1 MRVVGVCKF
10 DGQQGRAGP
19 DGSRACAILHLP
31 HVLSLLLNLRD
42 QQVRWSA
49 GCTRLFILL
58 EFYCCRRAQE
68 INRFGGQ
75 QGNPIPAVS
84 LLVPCSYVSPSTSR
98 DLSTQRRLL
107 TEVPPSQRKSRDR
120 QPGGNLQASISVT
133 TCKSVLLVI
142 WFCPMRNGINNL
154 LTGSELEIMDSQNS
168 SLGTKRKLFIAPGSL
183 ARGRGKNTRHLG
195 LSGQNHVS
203 RSIEHEPSLV
213 NTYNNDMQC
222 VSEQVDHVEDS
233 QAQMESSQDKSS
245 TQQNLNKRGKNKCG
259 TVCKLK
265 NGEKL
270 LINFYMGRAVGLNH
284 QAFTRHLGIIVR
296 DGNICPVRVL
306 AWNKIGE
313 DAKNHMWAAVTD
325 KFKNDDIELYR
336 EATLKHMQQ
345 LWKNWRCEMNSKF
358 VKPCKTRQEV
368 LQNVPKGMDK
378 QDWEWLVKE
387 YFLSESFQKMS
398 KTNTQNRSL
407 KSMPHRT
414 GSKPFRQLAYEMG
427 GKDGQPPDFASMFF
441 ETRKKGDHIVDLD
454 AIEKYDEICEVVRED
469 SSLSN
474 IQLVEKCFG
483 PQRHDHVFGHGGGV
497 RPKDV
502 RGPIASK
509 QELHHE
515 NVTLREKM
523 NNMESEF
530 KAFKELMLK
539 NLPPNA
545 QVNASASNTIEGAQA
560 IGEEQ

>member
-1 MRVVGVCKF
+1 MRDSSSSSRFIVAIELE
-10 DGQQGRAGP
+10 RSAGP
-19 DGSRACAILHLP
+19 VVSRVHTTLHP
-31 HVLSLLLNLRD
+31 PRVLL
-42 QQVRWSA
+42 
-49 GCTRLFILL
+49 
-58 EFYCCRRAQE
+58 CRRAQE

-120 QPGGNLQASISVT
+120 QPDGNLQASISVT

-245 TQQNLNKRGKNKCG
+245 TQQNLNKR
-259 TVCKLK
+259 
-265 NGEKL
+265 
-270 LINFYMGRAVGLNH
+270 
-284 QAFTRHLGIIVR
+284 
-296 DGNICPVRVL
+296 VRVL

-407 KSMPHRT
+407 KSMPHRI
-414 GSKPFRQLAYEMG
+414 GSKPFRQLAYEM
-427 GKDGQPPDFASMFF
+427 
-441 ETRKKGDHIVDLD
+441 
-454 AIEKYDEICEVVRED
+454 DEICEVVRED

-515 NVTLREKM
+515 NVTLRQKM

-545 QVNASASNTIEGAQA
+545 QVNASVSNTIEGAQA

>member
-1 MRVVGVCKF
+1 MPSSSRYKQIRRAVGVCKF

-31 HVLSLLLNLRD
+31 HVLSFILNLRD

-68 INRFGGQ
+68 ISRFGGQ
-75 QGNPIPAVS
+75 QGNPIPAVT

-107 TEVPPSQRKSRDR
+107 TVVPPSQRKSRDR
-120 QPGGNLQASISVT
+120 QPDGNLQASISVT

-168 SLGTKRKLFIAPGSL
+168 SLGTKRKLFIALGSL

-203 RSIEHEPSLV
+203 RSIEHESSLV

-306 AWNKIGE
+306 ACKIGE
-313 DAKNHMWAAVTD
+313 DAKNHMWVAVTD
-325 KFKNDDIELYR
+325 DIY
-336 EATLKHMQQ
+336 
-345 LWKNWRCEMNSKF
+345 
-358 VKPCKTRQEV
+358 
-368 LQNVPKGMDK
+368 
-378 QDWEWLVKE
+378 
-387 YFLSESFQKMS
+387 
-398 KTNTQNRSL
+398 
-407 KSMPHRT
+407 
-414 GSKPFRQLAYEMG
+414 
-427 GKDGQPPDFASMFF
+427 
-441 ETRKKGDHIVDLD
+441 
-454 AIEKYDEICEVVRED
+454 EVVRED

-523 NNMESEF
+523 NNMEYG
-530 KAFKELMLK
+530 
-539 NLPPNA
+539 
-545 QVNASASNTIEGAQA
+545 I
-560 IGEEQ
+560 

>member
-1 MRVVGVCKF
+1 MPSSSRYQQIWRAVGVCKF

-19 DGSRACAILHLP
+19 DRSRACAILHLP
-31 HVLSLLLNLRD
+31 HVLLLLLNLRD

-68 INRFGGQ
+68 I
-75 QGNPIPAVS
+75 
-84 LLVPCSYVSPSTSR
+84 SR

-107 TEVPPSQRKSRDR
+107 TVVPPSQRKSRDR

-133 TCKSVLLVI
+133 TCKSVLLVV

-259 TVCKLK
+259 TMCKLK

-306 AWNKIGE
+306 AWNKFGDQ

-345 LWKNWRCEMNSKF
+345 LWKNWRCEMNSEF

-414 GSKPFRQLAYEMG
+414 GSKPFRQLAYEM
-427 GKDGQPPDFASMFF
+427 
-441 ETRKKGDHIVDLD
+441 
-454 AIEKYDEICEVVRED
+454 DEICEVVRED

>member
-1 MRVVGVCKF
+1 
-10 DGQQGRAGP
+10 
-19 DGSRACAILHLP
+19 
-31 HVLSLLLNLRD
+31 
-42 QQVRWSA
+42 
-49 GCTRLFILL
+49 
-58 EFYCCRRAQE
+58 
-68 INRFGGQ
+68 
-75 QGNPIPAVS
+75 
-84 LLVPCSYVSPSTSR
+84 
-98 DLSTQRRLL
+98 
-107 TEVPPSQRKSRDR
+107 
-120 QPGGNLQASISVT
+120 
-133 TCKSVLLVI
+133 
-142 WFCPMRNGINNL
+142 
-154 LTGSELEIMDSQNS
+154 
-168 SLGTKRKLFIAPGSL
+168 
-183 ARGRGKNTRHLG
+183 
-195 LSGQNHVS
+195 
-203 RSIEHEPSLV
+203 
-213 NTYNNDMQC
+213 
-222 VSEQVDHVEDS
+222 
-233 QAQMESSQDKSS
+233 
-245 TQQNLNKRGKNKCG
+245 
-259 TVCKLK
+259 
-265 NGEKL
+265 
-270 LINFYMGRAVGLNH
+270 
-284 QAFTRHLGIIVR
+284 
-296 DGNICPVRVL
+296 
-306 AWNKIGE
+306 
-313 DAKNHMWAAVTD
+313 
-325 KFKNDDIELYR
+325 
-336 EATLKHMQQ
+336 
-345 LWKNWRCEMNSKF
+345 MNSKF

-368 LQNVPKGMDK
+368 LQNVPKGMYK

-398 KTNTQNRSL
+398 STNTQNRSL

-483 PQRHDHVFGHGGGV
+483 PQRHDHVFGHGKGV
-497 RPKDV
+497 RPKNV

-515 NVTLREKM
+515 NATLREKM

>member
-1 MRVVGVCKF
+1 M
-10 DGQQGRAGP
+10 
-19 DGSRACAILHLP
+19 
-31 HVLSLLLNLRD
+31 LLNLRD

-107 TEVPPSQRKSRDR
+107 TEVPHSQRKSRDR
-120 QPGGNLQASISVT
+120 QPDGNLQASISVT

-259 TVCKLK
+259 IVCKLK

-284 QAFTRHLGIIVR
+284 QAFTRHLGIIIR

-414 GSKPFRQLAYEMG
+414 GSKPFRQLAYEMVLKLG
-427 GKDGQPPDFASMFF
+427 RGIDFLKF
-441 ETRKKGDHIVDLD
+441 
-454 AIEKYDEICEVVRED
+454 
-469 SSLSN
+469 
-474 IQLVEKCFG
+474 
-483 PQRHDHVFGHGGGV
+483 
-497 RPKDV
+497 
-502 RGPIASK
+502 
-509 QELHHE
+509 
-515 NVTLREKM
+515 LRM
-523 NNMESEF
+523 STF
-530 KAFKELMLK
+530 C
-539 NLPPNA
+539 
-545 QVNASASNTIEGAQA
+545 
-560 IGEEQ
+560 IGRL